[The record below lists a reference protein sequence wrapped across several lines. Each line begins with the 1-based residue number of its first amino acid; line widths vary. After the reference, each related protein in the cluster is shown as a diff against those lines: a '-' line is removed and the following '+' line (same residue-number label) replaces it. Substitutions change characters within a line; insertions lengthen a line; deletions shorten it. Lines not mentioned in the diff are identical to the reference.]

1 MGYVF
6 NFHDAKAY
14 EQWFNEQRNL
24 MADELESRLMLQMLA
39 PTAGET
45 VLDIG
50 CGTGM
55 SIQPLLEAKLR
66 VTGLDPSPYMLDIAL
81 GHFGQRIE
89 LYRGVAEDLP
99 FDDNSFN
106 YACFFCTLEF
116 VDNPQEAI
124 AEACRVAKDKVFIGL
139 LNRYAVKGIE
149 RWIRGLFTR
158 TVYDHARF
166 YGIWEVKRM
175 VRDLMGPVPFSWRT
189 VCQIPNA
196 SGKVLG
202 SFEKLKLV
210 QRCPFGTFAG
220 IVITLVPRFRTR
232 PLALRYQPKQTA
244 GIIAG

>member
-6 NFHDAKAY
+6 DFHDAKAY
-14 EQWFNEQRNL
+14 EQWSRDPRNQL
-24 MADELESRLMLQMLA
+24 AAELESRLMLQMLT
-39 PTAGET
+39 PNAGET
-45 VLDIG
+45 LLDIG

-55 SIQPLLEAKLR
+55 SIKPLLDARLQ
-66 VTGLDPSPYMLDIAL
+66 VTGLDPSPYMLDLAL
-81 GHFGQRIE
+81 AHFGQRIE

-116 VDNPQEAI
+116 VNNPKEAL
-124 AEACRVAKDKVFIGL
+124 AEACRVAKDKIFIGL

-149 RWIRGLFTR
+149 RWIKRLFTR

-166 YGIWEVKRM
+166 YGIWEIKRM
-175 VRDLMGPVPFSWRT
+175 VRDLMGPVPVSWRT
-189 VCQIPNA
+189 VCQFPNA
-196 SGKVLG
+196 SSKFMGHI
-202 SFEKLKLV
+202 EKLKLV

-244 GIIAG
+244 GIIIG

>member
-6 NFHDAKAY
+6 DFHDAKAY
-14 EQWFNEQRNL
+14 EQWSHGPRNQL
-24 MADELESRLMLQMLA
+24 IAELESRLMLQMLT
-39 PTAGET
+39 PKAGEM

-55 SIQPLLEAKLR
+55 SVQPLLDAKLQ

-81 GHFGQRIE
+81 AHFGQRIE

-116 VDNPQEAI
+116 VDNVRDAL

-139 LNRYAVKGIE
+139 LNRYAIKGIE
-149 RWIRGLFTR
+149 RWIKGFFTR

-166 YGIWEVKRM
+166 YGIWEIKRM
-175 VRDLMGPVPFSWRT
+175 VRDLMGPVPISWRT
-189 VCQIPNA
+189 VCQFPN
-196 SGKVLG
+196 SPGGFLG
-202 SFEKLKLV
+202 RIEKFKLV
-210 QRCPFGTFAG
+210 QHCPFGTFAG

-244 GIIAG
+244 GIIIG